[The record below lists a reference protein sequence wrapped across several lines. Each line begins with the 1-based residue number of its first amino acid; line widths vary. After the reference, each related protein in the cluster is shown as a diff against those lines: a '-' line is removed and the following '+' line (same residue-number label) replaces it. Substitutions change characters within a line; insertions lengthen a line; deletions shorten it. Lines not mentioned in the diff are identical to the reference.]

1 MACKPD
7 PKLAHDIRNFAGL
20 MADLAS
26 GRSHIP
32 TEKGQV
38 PKVKGGAWALRG
50 MWFHGPEEPD
60 NHIEYEF
67 SCRKRTP
74 LHDYGHGTCSSI
86 EIARKGPGRAKLGLK
101 EKASVG
107 NIHGLMDQLS
117 RDLAKLY
124 GCELSPTSGFEGAPH
139 RSRRKR

>member
-1 MACKPD
+1 MPS
-7 PKLAHDIRNFAGL
+7 PKLAHDIHNLTSL

-32 TEKGQV
+32 TESGQV
-38 PKVKGGAWALRG
+38 PREAPGGMAAMRLRG
-50 MWFHGPEEPD
+50 MWFHGPGD

-67 SCRKRTP
+67 TCRKRTP
-74 LHDYGHGTCSSI
+74 MHDYGYGTCSVI
-86 EIARKGPGRAKLGLK
+86 EIERKGPGRAKLGLK

-107 NIHGLMDQLS
+107 NIHGLMNQLS

-124 GCELSPTSGFEGAPH
+124 GAKLAPTSGFEGRA
-139 RSRRKR
+139 RRRTRAR